1 MSEFAETIETISE
14 ETMKQ
19 EDKKQYSKEEVDE
32 HDEDSEDEDSED
44 EDSDK
49 DSDEED
55 EDSDEEEEWSEIT
68 IKGVVYY
75 INPEQTRWIR
85 SDDMCPLLREYFPGM
100 ENDFDY
106 EDLEPIRD
114 E

>member
-1 MSEFAETIETISE
+1 MSEFAETIETITE
-14 ETMKQ
+14 DTMKQ

-32 HDEDSEDEDSED
+32 HDEDSEDEDSDE
-44 EDSDK
+44 EDSE
-49 DSDEED
+49 EED

>member
-44 EDSDK
+44 E

>member
-32 HDEDSEDEDSED
+32 HDEDSEDEDS
-44 EDSDK
+44 
-49 DSDEED
+49 ED